1 MNHQQI
7 DAADKTERVTVGG
20 MQVAKVLRDFLTE
33 SVLPRVGVDAERFWN
48 GFGDIVRDMTPRN
61 RELLARR
68 DELQAQL
75 DEYYRENP
83 GKPDPEKYE
92 AFLREIGYLVDEP
105 APAEIRTQNIDSEI
119 ATTAG
124 PQLVVPILNARF
136 ALNAANARWGSLY
149 DALYGTNA
157 IPDEDGA
164 ERGAEYNPVR
174 GQKVIQWGRD
184 FLDAV
189 LPLDGASHADVE
201 KYNITDG
208 KLAAHVNDGVYRLK
222 DRDAYL
228 GFTGYFQD
236 PTSILLQNNGLH
248 IELQIDPTHPIGKE
262 DKTGLK
268 DIILESAITTIMDFE
283 DSIAAVDAEDKTL
296 GYRNWFELNTGELTE
311 EVAKGDRTFTRKLND
326 DRVFIGKNGAE
337 LTLHGRSLLFVRN
350 VGHLMTNPAIL
361 VDGEEIYE
369 GIMDAIITT
378 VCAIPGIAPQ
388 NKRKNSR
395 KGSIYIVK
403 PKQHGPEEVA
413 FTNELF
419 TRVEDLLDLPRHTLK
434 VGVMDEERR
443 TSVNLDACIM
453 EVADRLAFINTGFLD
468 RTGDEIHT
476 SMEAGA
482 MVRKAD
488 MQTAPWKQA
497 YEDNNVDTG
506 IQRGLPGKAQIGK
519 GMWAMTE
526 LMGELLEQKIGQP
539 KQGASTAWVPSPT
552 GAVLHATHY
561 HEVDVFEVQDKLIT
575 DGRRDTRED
584 LLTPPV
590 AAAKAGDPGAD
601 WSDEEKQNEL
611 DNNCQSI
618 LGYVIRWV
626 EQGVGCSKVPDIND
640 VDLMED
646 RATLRISSQTLANW
660 LLHGV
665 VSEEQILDS
674 LQRMAE
680 VVDRQ
685 NEGDDAYLPMAADFD
700 NSIGFQAA
708 KELILE
714 GTKQP
719 SGYTEPILHRA
730 RLDFKK
736 RHGIDQG

>member
-1 MNHQQI
+1 M
-7 DAADKTERVTVGG
+7 TERITAGG
-20 MQVAKVLRDFLTE
+20 LQVAKVLYDFVNDTA
-33 SVLPRVGVDAERFWN
+33 LPAAGITDKDAFWQ
-48 GFGDIVRDMTPRN
+48 GFGDIVEKHTPRN
-61 RELLARR
+61 VELLAKRE
-68 DELQAQL
+68 ELQAKL
-75 DEYYRENP
+75 DEWYRENP
-83 GKPDPEKYE
+83 GKQDQDKYVS
-92 AFLREIGYLVDEP
+92 FLKEIGYLVEDPGEFQVTTDNVD
-105 APAEIRTQNIDSEI
+105 AEITS
-119 ATTAG
+119 TAG
-124 PQLVVPILNARF
+124 PQLVVPVLNARF
-136 ALNAANARWGSLY
+136 AINAANARWGSLY

-157 IPDEDGA
+157 IPEDG
-164 ERGAEYNPVR
+164 GAEKDTPGYNKVR
-174 GQKVIQWGRD
+174 GDRVIAWGRD
-184 FLDAV
+184 FLDKAV
-189 LPLDGASHADVE
+189 PLLEGSHADVTS
-201 KYNITDG
+201 YDIVDG
-208 KLAAHVNDGVYRLK
+208 RLLATIDGNQVGLREPEVLVGYTGDVVNPDSIYLK
-222 DRDAYL
+222 H
-228 GFTGYFQD
+228 
-236 PTSILLQNNGLH
+236 NGLH
-248 IELQIDPTHPIGKE
+248 IQILIDAESPVGKT
-262 DKTGLK
+262 DKAGVK
-268 DIILESAITTIMDFE
+268 DIVLEAAVTNIMDLE
-283 DSIAAVDAEDKTL
+283 DSVAAVDAADKTL
-296 GYRNWFELNTGELTE
+296 GYTNWLGLNVGDLEIDITKGGKP
-311 EVAKGDRTFTRKLND
+311 AKRVIND
-326 DRVFIGKNGAE
+326 DRTYTDLDGNEQK
-337 LTLHGRSLLFVRN
+337 LHGRSLNLVRN
-350 VGHLMTNPAIL
+350 VGHLMQNPAIL
-361 VDGEEIYE
+361 DRNGEEIYE
-369 GIMDAIITT
+369 GIMDAVITPI
-378 VCAIPGIAPQ
+378 CAIPGLDQDNA
-388 NKRKNSR
+388 RKNSR
-395 KGSIYIVK
+395 TGSIYIVK
-403 PKQHGPEEVA
+403 PKQHGPEESA

-419 TRVEDLLDLPRHTLK
+419 AAVEDLLGLDRNTMK
-434 VGVMDEERR
+434 VGLMDEERR
-443 TSVNLDACIM
+443 TSVNLDAAIKAVS
-453 EVADRLAFINTGFLD
+453 ERVVFINTGFMD

-476 SMEAGA
+476 SIQAGT
-482 MVRKAD
+482 MFRKAE
-488 MQTAPWKQA
+488 QKTAPWMLA
-497 YEDNNVDTG
+497 YEDNNVDA
-506 IQRGLPGKAQIGK
+506 GLAHGLQGKAQIGK

-719 SGYTEPILHRA
+719 SGYTEPILPRA

>member
-1 MNHQQI
+1 M
-7 DAADKTERVTVGG
+7 TERITAGG
-20 MQVAKVLRDFLTE
+20 LQVAKVLYDFVNDTA
-33 SVLPRVGVDAERFWN
+33 LPAAGITDKDAFWQ
-48 GFGDIVRDMTPRN
+48 GFGDIVEKHTPRN
-61 RELLARR
+61 VELLAKRE
-68 DELQAQL
+68 ELQAKL
-75 DEYYRENP
+75 DEWYRENP
-83 GKPDPEKYE
+83 GKQDQDKYVS
-92 AFLREIGYLVDEP
+92 FLKEIGYLVEDPGEFQVTT
-105 APAEIRTQNIDSEI
+105 ANVDTEITS
-119 ATTAG
+119 TAG
-124 PQLVVPILNARF
+124 PQLVVPVLNARF
-136 ALNAANARWGSLY
+136 AINAANARWGSLY

-157 IPDEDGA
+157 IPEDG
-164 ERGAEYNPVR
+164 GAEKDTPGYNKVR
-174 GQKVIQWGRD
+174 GDRVIAWGRD
-184 FLDAV
+184 FLDKAV
-189 LPLDGASHADVE
+189 PLLEGSHADVTS
-201 KYNITDG
+201 YDIVDG
-208 KLAAHVNDGVYRLK
+208 RLLATIDGNQVGLREPEVLVGYTGDVVNPDSIYLK
-222 DRDAYL
+222 H
-228 GFTGYFQD
+228 
-236 PTSILLQNNGLH
+236 NGLH
-248 IELQIDPTHPIGKE
+248 IQILIDAESPVGKT
-262 DKTGLK
+262 DKAGVK
-268 DIILESAITTIMDFE
+268 DIVLEAAVTNIMDLE
-283 DSIAAVDAEDKTL
+283 DSVAAVDAADKTL
-296 GYRNWFELNTGELTE
+296 GYTNWLGLNVGDLEIDITKGGKP
-311 EVAKGDRTFTRKLND
+311 AKRVIND
-326 DRVFIGKNGAE
+326 DRTYTDLDGNEQK
-337 LTLHGRSLLFVRN
+337 LHGRSLNLVRN
-350 VGHLMTNPAIL
+350 VGHLMQNPAIL
-361 VDGEEIYE
+361 DRNGEEIYE
-369 GIMDAIITT
+369 GIMDAVITPI
-378 VCAIPGIAPQ
+378 CAIPGLDQDNP
-388 NKRKNSR
+388 RKNSR
-395 KGSIYIVK
+395 TGSIYIVK
-403 PKQHGPEEVA
+403 PKQHGPEESA

-419 TRVEDLLDLPRHTLK
+419 ADVEDLLGLDRYTMK
-434 VGVMDEERR
+434 VGLMDEERR
-443 TSVNLDACIM
+443 TSVNLDAAIK
-453 EVADRLAFINTGFLD
+453 EVADRVVFINTGFMD

-476 SMEAGA
+476 SIQAGP
-482 MVRKAD
+482 MFRKAE
-488 MQTAPWKQA
+488 QKTAPWMLA
-497 YEDNNVDTG
+497 YEDNNVDA
-506 IQRGLPGKAQIGK
+506 GLAHGLQGKAQIGK

-601 WSDEEKQNEL
+601 WSDDDKQNEL

>member
-1 MNHQQI
+1 M
-7 DAADKTERVTVGG
+7 TERITAGG
-20 MQVAKVLRDFLTE
+20 LQVAKVLYDFVNDTA
-33 SVLPRVGVDAERFWN
+33 LPAAGITDKDAFWQ
-48 GFGDIVRDMTPRN
+48 GFGDIVEKHTPRN
-61 RELLARR
+61 VELLAKRE
-68 DELQAQL
+68 ELQAKL
-75 DEYYRENP
+75 DEWYRENP
-83 GKPDPEKYE
+83 GKQDQDKYVS
-92 AFLREIGYLVDEP
+92 FLKEIGYLVEDPGEYQVTT
-105 APAEIRTQNIDSEI
+105 ANVDTEITS
-119 ATTAG
+119 TAG
-124 PQLVVPILNARF
+124 PQLVVPVLNARF
-136 ALNAANARWGSLY
+136 AINAANARWGSLY

-157 IPDEDGA
+157 IPEDG
-164 ERGAEYNPVR
+164 GAEKDTPGYNKVR
-174 GQKVIQWGRD
+174 GDRVIAWGRD
-184 FLDAV
+184 FLDKAV
-189 LPLDGASHADVE
+189 PLLEGSHADVTS
-201 KYNITDG
+201 YDIVDG
-208 KLAAHVNDGVYRLK
+208 RLLATIDGNQVGLREPEVLVGYTGDVVNPDSIYLK
-222 DRDAYL
+222 H
-228 GFTGYFQD
+228 
-236 PTSILLQNNGLH
+236 NGLH
-248 IELQIDPTHPIGKE
+248 IQILIDAESPVGKT
-262 DKTGLK
+262 DKAGVK
-268 DIILESAITTIMDFE
+268 DIVLEAAVTNIMDLE
-283 DSIAAVDAEDKTL
+283 DSVAAVDAADKTL
-296 GYRNWFELNTGELTE
+296 GYTNWLGLNVGDLEIDITKGGKP
-311 EVAKGDRTFTRKLND
+311 AKRVIND
-326 DRVFIGKNGAE
+326 DRTYTDLDGNEQK
-337 LTLHGRSLLFVRN
+337 LHGRSLNLVRN
-350 VGHLMTNPAIL
+350 VGHLMQNPAIL
-361 VDGEEIYE
+361 DRNGEEIYE
-369 GIMDAIITT
+369 GIMDAVITPI
-378 VCAIPGIAPQ
+378 CAIPGLDQDNP
-388 NKRKNSR
+388 RKNSR
-395 KGSIYIVK
+395 TGSIYIVK
-403 PKQHGPEEVA
+403 PKQHGPEESA

-419 TRVEDLLDLPRHTLK
+419 ADVEDLLGLDRYTMK
-434 VGVMDEERR
+434 VGLMDEERR
-443 TSVNLDACIM
+443 TSVNLDAAIK
-453 EVADRLAFINTGFLD
+453 EVADRVVFINTGFMD

-476 SMEAGA
+476 SIQAGP
-482 MVRKAD
+482 MFRKAE
-488 MQTAPWKQA
+488 QKTAPWMLA
-497 YEDNNVDTG
+497 YEDNNVDA
-506 IQRGLPGKAQIGK
+506 GLAHGLQGKAQIGK

-601 WSDEEKQNEL
+601 WSDDDKQNEL

>member
-1 MNHQQI
+1 M
-7 DAADKTERVTVGG
+7 TERITAGG
-20 MQVAKVLRDFLTE
+20 LQVAKVLYDFVNDTA
-33 SVLPRVGVDAERFWN
+33 LPAAGITDKDAFWQ
-48 GFGDIVRDMTPRN
+48 GFGDIVEKHTPRN
-61 RELLARR
+61 VELLAKRE
-68 DELQAQL
+68 ELQAKL
-75 DEYYRENP
+75 DEWYRENP
-83 GKPDPEKYE
+83 GKQDQDKYVS
-92 AFLREIGYLVDEP
+92 FLKEIGYLVEDPGEFQVTT
-105 APAEIRTQNIDSEI
+105 ANVDTEITS
-119 ATTAG
+119 TAG
-124 PQLVVPILNARF
+124 PQLVVPVLNARF
-136 ALNAANARWGSLY
+136 AINAANARWGSLY

-157 IPDEDGA
+157 IPEDG
-164 ERGAEYNPVR
+164 GAEKDTPGYNKVR
-174 GQKVIQWGRD
+174 GDRVIAWGRD
-184 FLDAV
+184 FLDKAV
-189 LPLDGASHADVE
+189 PLLEGSHADVTS
-201 KYNITDG
+201 YDIVDG
-208 KLAAHVNDGVYRLK
+208 RLLATIDGNQVGLREPEVLVGYTGDVVNPDSIYLK
-222 DRDAYL
+222 H
-228 GFTGYFQD
+228 
-236 PTSILLQNNGLH
+236 NGLH
-248 IELQIDPTHPIGKE
+248 IQILIDAESPVGKT
-262 DKTGLK
+262 DKAGVK
-268 DIILESAITTIMDFE
+268 DIVLEAAVTNIMDLE
-283 DSIAAVDAEDKTL
+283 DSVAAVDAADKTL
-296 GYRNWFELNTGELTE
+296 GYTNWLGLNVGDLEIDITKGGKP
-311 EVAKGDRTFTRKLND
+311 AKRVIND
-326 DRVFIGKNGAE
+326 DRTYTDLDGNEQK
-337 LTLHGRSLLFVRN
+337 LHGRSLNLVRN
-350 VGHLMTNPAIL
+350 VGHLMQNPAIL
-361 VDGEEIYE
+361 DRNGEEIYE
-369 GIMDAIITT
+369 GIMDAVITPI
-378 VCAIPGIAPQ
+378 CAIPGLDQDNP
-388 NKRKNSR
+388 RKNSR
-395 KGSIYIVK
+395 TGSIYIVK
-403 PKQHGPEEVA
+403 PKQHGPEESA

-419 TRVEDLLDLPRHTLK
+419 ADVEDLLGLDRYTMK
-434 VGVMDEERR
+434 VGLMDEERR
-443 TSVNLDACIM
+443 TSVNLDAAIK
-453 EVADRLAFINTGFLD
+453 EVADRVVFINTGFMD

-476 SMEAGA
+476 SIQAGP
-482 MVRKAD
+482 MFRKAE
-488 MQTAPWKQA
+488 QKTAPWMLA
-497 YEDNNVDTG
+497 YEDNNVDA
-506 IQRGLPGKAQIGK
+506 GLAHGLQGKAQIGK